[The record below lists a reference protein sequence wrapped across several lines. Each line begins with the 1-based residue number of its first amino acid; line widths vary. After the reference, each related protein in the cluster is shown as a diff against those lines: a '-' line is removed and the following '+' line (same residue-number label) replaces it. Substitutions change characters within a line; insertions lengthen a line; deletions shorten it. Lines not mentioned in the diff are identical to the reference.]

1 MRILCLL
8 LISVL
13 ISCKPKSDLV
23 FSERM
28 LEEVPDSLINPD
40 RMADILID
48 MQLAEAMLQ
57 EAKEDSVRKNK
68 DNILEGY
75 YGAIMEIHGVDQ
87 VVFKNSYDYYNAH
100 PLVLHYIHQTMTE
113 RLSLMESRY
122 K

>member
-1 MRILCLL
+1 
-8 LISVL
+8 
-13 ISCKPKSDLV
+13 
-23 FSERM
+23 M

-68 DNILEGY
+68 DKILEGY